1 MASAQKKRQHQQAKR
16 YRNHLPPGILV
27 MPEIV
32 IGLLC
37 LLYGLGWI
45 VNAVFFD
52 GGYGCWGWFHSWRYN
67 CSRNYDIAM
76 SWVWWL
82 GVALCGCG
90 LLAHGIRRYFRLK
103 RQAAEARAFLQKM
116 DT

>member
-16 YRNHLPPGILV
+16 YRRYLPPGTLV
-27 MPEIV
+27 LPEIV

-37 LLYGLGWI
+37 VLYGSGLI

-67 CSRNYDIAM
+67 CSRGYDIVM
-76 SWVWWL
+76 SFGWWSSV
-82 GVALCGCG
+82 GVLGCG
-90 LLAHGIRRYFRLK
+90 LLNHGIRRYFRLK
-103 RQAAEARAFLQKM
+103 RQAAEAQVFLQKM